1 MCESYLACLCLSCL
15 TGPYRSLLSPL
26 LAFWCFRTQFHL
38 IKAKSDK
45 EQERVS
51 GRNQANSCCC
61 SSTTLVCMNSDKK
74 ACCFSSG
81 IYQFYPA
88 SLATLTWP
96 HLAWPPPHI
105 TLGAAL
111 DNNNLIR
118 LISRCG
124 QGEIIVVIALL
135 HSALIEFVYHRTM
148 PRPQQP
154 VSGRPGSRAAQYRA
168 GDV

>member
-1 MCESYLACLCLSCL
+1 M
-15 TGPYRSLLSPL
+15 
-26 LAFWCFRTQFHL
+26 
-38 IKAKSDK
+38 
-45 EQERVS
+45 S

-61 SSTTLVCMNSDKK
+61 SSTTMMCMNSDKK

-81 IYQFYPA
+81 IYQFYLA
-88 SLATLTWP
+88 SQATLTWP

-135 HSALIEFVYHRTM
+135 HSPVIAFVYHRTM

-168 GDV
+168 ADVWTWGKWSECVLEKCCVFNISRISCNMGRQSLPG

>member
-1 MCESYLACLCLSCL
+1 M
-15 TGPYRSLLSPL
+15 
-26 LAFWCFRTQFHL
+26 
-38 IKAKSDK
+38 KS
-45 EQERVS
+45 
-51 GRNQANSCCC
+51 N
-61 SSTTLVCMNSDKK
+61 KK

-118 LISRCG
+118 PISRCG

-135 HSALIEFVYHRTM
+135 HSPVIAFVYHRTM

-168 GDV
+168 GDVWMWGKWGTCAGKMLCVQYFKNFLQHGPTESTRVKCRQFQCRVIFIYDVKVGGEKSSHASLGGG

>member
-1 MCESYLACLCLSCL
+1 M
-15 TGPYRSLLSPL
+15 
-26 LAFWCFRTQFHL
+26 
-38 IKAKSDK
+38 
-45 EQERVS
+45 S

-61 SSTTLVCMNSDKK
+61 SSTTMVCINNSDKK
-74 ACCFSSG
+74 ACCISCG

-88 SLATLTWP
+88 SQATLTWP

-118 LISRCG
+118 PISRCG

-135 HSALIEFVYHRTM
+135 HSPVIAFVYHRTM

-168 GDV
+168 GDVWMWGKYVCWKNVVCSIFQEFPATWADRVYQGKV

>member
-1 MCESYLACLCLSCL
+1 MPLLVLPHRALLGFIGSLVLSC
-15 TGPYRSLLSPL
+15 
-26 LAFWCFRTQFHL
+26 FRKQFHL

-61 SSTTLVCMNSDKK
+61 SRMTMTLVCMKSNKK

-81 IYQFYPA
+81 IYQFHLD
-88 SLATLTWP
+88 SQATLTWP

-118 LISRCG
+118 PISRCG

-135 HSALIEFVYHRTM
+135 HSPVIAFVYHRTM

-168 GDV
+168 GEV